1 MEKAIVAALLEK
13 YWQAETT
20 IEEEQALAAYFQGN
34 EVDPELEA
42 FAGLFSYFQEEARV
56 SAGPD
61 FGDRILRQLGLLL
74 DAPGIPDASDAPT
87 VLDASDAQ
95 AVPAVPAPV
104 VPMAGKPFGL
114 AMAAAAAAIVLV
126 VAGLFL
132 LKPAGGPAVL
142 ADVHPAARTTP
153 GIAETPDGRSDG
165 QVTRTPDRA
174 RVTDTYDDPQQAL
187 AAVRHA
193 LLIASHHL
201 NQGRRELTGDRK

>member
-1 MEKAIVAALLEK
+1 MEKATVIALLEK

-20 IEEEQALAAYFQGN
+20 MEEEQALAAYFQGDQ
-34 EVDPELEA
+34 VDPELEGY
-42 FAGLFSYFQEEARV
+42 AGLFSYFREEAQV

-61 FGDRILRQLGLLL
+61 FGDRILRRLGLPL
-74 DAPGIPDASDAPT
+74 DTAAAAPATPASAAPATLAALAAADA
-87 VLDASDAQ
+87 
-95 AVPAVPAPV
+95 PAVPAQV
-104 VPMAGKPFGL
+104 VPMGGKPWRLG
-114 AMAAAAAAIVLV
+114 MVAAAAAIVLV

-142 ADVHPAARTTP
+142 ADARPAGQAT
-153 GIAETPDGRSDG
+153 RS
-165 QVTRTPDRA
+165 PDRA

-201 NQGRRELTGDRK
+201 NQGRRELTGDHK

>member
-1 MEKAIVAALLEK
+1 MEKATVIALLEK

-61 FGDRILRQLGLLL
+61 FGDRILRQLGLPL
-74 DAPGIPDASDAPT
+74 DAPT
-87 VLDASDAQ
+87 VLDASDAP
-95 AVPAVPAPV
+95 AVPAVPALV

-114 AMAAAAAAIVLV
+114 AMVAAAAAIVLV

-153 GIAETPDGRSDG
+153 GIAETPDGRSDS